1 MAVVSQ
7 LHSLFPH
14 SVLCVFIKVS
24 SWCSCFSQGALNPEL
39 VQACNMNSVFYTRT
53 ATLLIQTLEQECEQ
67 GDIEYGS
74 EGAHSLKNH
83 RGPEG
88 GIATALT
95 K

>member
-1 MAVVSQ
+1 
-7 LHSLFPH
+7 
-14 SVLCVFIKVS
+14 
-24 SWCSCFSQGALNPEL
+24 
-39 VQACNMNSVFYTRT
+39 MNLAFYTQT

-67 GDIEYGS
+67 GDTECCS

-88 GIATALT
+88 EAATALT